1 MRALRAHVE
10 LPPIVSGYPL
20 NDIAISFYQPQS
32 GVNLWTNPSIERGT
46 TGYTAVGGS
55 VAQSG
60 DYQRWGAYS
69 LEVTPSASL
78 TSGVYAG
85 TVDLSS
91 GQLYFAS
98 VFGYFAAGVPY
109 QIYFANT
116 SGTLLGTAYTF
127 RGRGRWERVWVSYVE
142 TSTASRRIYVT
153 KNGSA
158 SLIPFYLDGL
168 QVEVDRLTSYIDG
181 DQRGFVKSQ
190 QAYYWTGTPH
200 ASASIRVQATRSGG
214 IEVKLSDYGFT
225 VLALVGLGLSGFT
238 NIATPNVYVGGAQY
252 ERTAYTERTFDIVG
266 AFQAETFGRLQQ
278 LRHELANVLRPSV
291 GIITQPMVLRLQ
303 TLDECGKARGE
314 PIEVVCVLEP
324 SSLSG
329 NWNNNY
335 AEALSLTFTTYL
347 PYMGSME
354 GEAGGALSYQDV
366 SELAWLFSRDSAG
379 NWTEIEG
386 LNGEVYAILPLDN
399 DRLLVGGNFTNA
411 GAVADADYLALY
423 TYSTGVWTALN
434 ATPLNAVVRALALLP
449 DGDTVLVG
457 GSFTNAI
464 SADGDRLIY
473 LTLSTGAYSVINAT
487 PLAAGQVN
495 VIRVLPN
502 GDALV
507 GGSFSNA
514 GGSADAD
521 FIFKLV
527 GTVYTALNATPL
539 AGTDIDDIIILSNG
553 NAVMIGDF
561 ANAGGDAFAD
571 NIAYITLSTGAFS
584 QLNESLIS
592 SFMVSPEA
600 LAIGLDGKLYIA
612 GDSAV
617 ATWAGIDLP
626 FVTIID
632 LNARGDAILALP
644 DSTVIVAG
652 TFSTAN
658 SIAADGL
665 VGWNGSSMFPFD
677 LLLDGTATGFSLA
690 FSQDGK
696 LIVGTQTNSTSGPSA
711 AVNTLTNNGTADA
724 YPTFEF
730 VGPGTVHPLRNWTT
744 GDVLYFN
751 LTLSAGER
759 ATLTLGPGN
768 ISFTSTFRGNIL
780 KTILPGSSL
789 ATFRLAPGANAVS
802 AFIAGTVD
810 ANTALTAHWKVCY
823 LSTDDALYQ

>member
-1 MRALRAHVE
+1 MRALRSHTE
-10 LPPIVSGYPL
+10 LPPIVSGYAL
-20 NDIAISFYQPQS
+20 DNVDISFYQPQS
-32 GVNLWTNPSIERGT
+32 GVNLWTNPSAERAT

-85 TVDLSS
+85 TVDLAS

-98 VFGYFAAGVPY
+98 VFGYFAAGAPY

-142 TSTASRRIYVT
+142 TSTASRRIYIT

-158 SLIPFYLDGL
+158 NITPFYLDGL

-181 DQRGFVKSQ
+181 DQRGFIKSQ

-200 ASASIRVQATRSGG
+200 ASTSIRVQATRSGG
-214 IEVKLSDYGFT
+214 IEVKLADYGFT

-252 ERTAYTERTFDIVG
+252 ERTSYTERTFDIVG
-266 AFQAETFGRLQQ
+266 VFQAETFGRLQQ

-303 TLDECGKARGE
+303 TLDECGRARGE

-324 SSLSG
+324 SSLAG

-335 AEALSLTFTTYL
+335 AEGVSLTFTTYL
-347 PYMGSME
+347 PYMAAME
-354 GEAGGALSYQDV
+354 GEAGGVLTYQDV
-366 SELAWLFSRDSAG
+366 ADLAWLFSRDASG
-379 NWTEIEG
+379 IWTEIQG

-399 DRLLVGGNFTNA
+399 NRILVGGNFTNA
-411 GAVADADYLALY
+411 GAVADADYLAIY
-423 TYSTGVWTALN
+423 TYSTGAWTALN
-434 ATPLNAVVRALALLP
+434 ATPLNAVVRALAILP

-457 GSFTNAI
+457 GSFINAI
-464 SADGDRLIY
+464 TADGDRLIY

-487 PLAAGQVN
+487 PLASGQVN
-495 VIRVLPN
+495 SIKVLQN

-507 GGSFSNA
+507 GGTFLNA
-514 GGSADAD
+514 GGADGD

-527 GTVYTALNATPL
+527 GTVYTPLNATPL
-539 AGTDIDDIIILSNG
+539 SATTVRDIAVLPNG
-553 NAVMIGDF
+553 NAVIIGDF
-561 ANAGGDAFAD
+561 VNAGGDAFAD
-571 NIAYITLSTGAFS
+571 RIAYITISSGAFS
-584 QLNESLIS
+584 QLNASSLYITT
-592 SFMVSPEA
+592 PQT
-600 LAIGLDGKLYIA
+600 LAVGLDGKLYIGGA
-612 GDSAV
+612 NSLGS
-617 ATWAGIDLP
+617 WSGIDLP
-626 FVTIID
+626 YVGLTSLNNDID
-632 LNARGDAILALP
+632 DILALP
-644 DSTVIVAG
+644 DGTIAMTGQFTGVVGGISTYGMAV
-652 TFSTAN
+652 
-658 SIAADGL
+658 
-665 VGWNGSSMFPFD
+665 WNGS
-677 LLLDGTATGFSLA
+677 TVVFSDVYFSGSSFGNALA
-690 FSQDGK
+690 YTPDGK
-696 LIVGTQTNSTSGPSA
+696 FLVGMQISSNSGPTA
-711 AVNTLTNNGTADA
+711 FVNTLVNNGTADA
-724 YPTFEF
+724 FPTFEF
-730 VGPGTVHPLRNWTT
+730 VGPGEVYQLKNYTT

-751 LTLSAGER
+751 LTLNDGER

-789 ATFRLAPGANAVS
+789 ATFRLTPGLNSVS
-802 AFIAGTVD
+802 AFIAGTTD
-810 ANTALTAHWKVCY
+810 SDTALTAHWKVCY
-823 LSTDDALYQ
+823 LSADDALYQ